1 MSSISQV
8 SEALRRVLTTR
19 AQELERETGF
29 VQRSTAQL
37 DGPTFV
43 HTTVFGWMDTPEAS
57 YAQLRHVAASL
68 GVSVSNQA
76 VEQRFGVASA
86 SLLRE
91 VLHEAVG
98 EVLSSEARAPE
109 VLSRFNGVY
118 VQDGTIIS
126 LPAEL
131 REAWRGCGGNTP
143 EAGQSSLR
151 VQVRLDLAQGG
162 MQGPWRHLGRAAERS
177 GEAHEAPLA
186 QGCLYH
192 VDAGYFTLAEM
203 RAHGK
208 AGCYWLTAANAGT
221 LLIDEHGQC
230 WSLVSFLGAQRGDE
244 VDVQVVL
251 GKRERLPGRLIARR
265 VSPEQAE
272 RRRKSATREVAG
284 KPKGVQR
291 PNVRKRRAAG
301 DKRQRPR
308 KRKKTSKARLQLL
321 GWTILITKVPQ
332 AMLSI
337 DEALVLARC
346 RWQIELCWKL
356 WKQGEKVDTW
366 RSAKPYRILTE
377 IYAKLLGCLITHWLT
392 LLECWQAPNRSMVKA
407 RQVVQ
412 WMAPLLALGVAGVTP
427 LEAMVQRTSH
437 TMASGCTVNA
447 RRKRPAAYQL
457 VANPKLIRG
466 LG

>member
-1 MSSISQV
+1 MSSIAQV
-8 SEALRRVLTTR
+8 SDALRRVLTTR
-19 AQELERETGF
+19 AKELERETGF

-57 YAQLRHVAASL
+57 YPQLRHVAASL
-68 GVSVSNQA
+68 GVPVSSQA
-76 VEQRFGVASA
+76 VEQRFGAESA

-91 VLHEAVG
+91 VLQEAVG
-98 EVLSSEARAPE
+98 EVLRNEASAPE
-109 VLSRFNGVY
+109 LLSRFNGVY

-131 REAWRGCGGNTP
+131 REEWRGCGGNTP

-162 MQGPWRHLGRAAERS
+162 MQGPWLQEGRAAERS
-177 GEAHEAPLA
+177 GQAHEAPLP
-186 QGCLYH
+186 QGCLYN
-192 VDAGYFTLAEM
+192 VDAGYFTLTEM
-203 RAHGK
+203 RAHGQ

-221 LLIDEHGQC
+221 LLIDERGQC
-230 WSLVSFLGAQRGDE
+230 WDLVSLLGAQTGDE
-244 VDVQVVL
+244 VDMQVVL
-251 GKRERLPGRLIARR
+251 GKRERLPVRLIARR

-272 RRRKSATREVAG
+272 RRRKSANREKAG

-291 PNVRKRRAAG
+291 PNERKRRPPDA
-301 DKRQRPR
+301 KRQRYR
-308 KRKKTSKARLQLL
+308 KRKKTGKARLKLL
-321 GWTILITKVPQ
+321 GWTILITNVPQ
-332 AMLSI
+332 ELLSI
-337 DEALVLARC
+337 DETLVLARC

-356 WKQGEKVDTW
+356 WKQVGKVDTW

-377 IYAKLLGCLITHWLT
+377 LYAKLLGCLITHWLT
-392 LLECWQAPNRSMVKA
+392 LLECWQAPNRSLVKA

-412 WMAPLLALGVAGVTP
+412 WMAPLLALGVAGFVP
-427 LEAMVQRTSH
+427 LGTMVQRTSS
-437 TMASGCTVNA
+437 TMASGCTVTA

-457 VANPKLIRG
+457 VDNPRLIRG

>member
-8 SEALRRVLTTR
+8 ADALKGVLTRR
-19 AQELERETGF
+19 AKELERETEF

-43 HTTVFGWMDTPEAS
+43 QTTVFGWMDTPEAS
-57 YAQLRHVAASL
+57 YPQLRHVAASL
-68 GVSVSNQA
+68 GVPVSSQA
-76 VEQRFGVASA
+76 VEQRFGAESA
-86 SLLRE
+86 ALLRE
-91 VLHEAVG
+91 VLQEAVG

-109 VLSRFNGVY
+109 LLSRFKGVY

-126 LPAEL
+126 LPPEL
-131 REAWRGCGGNTP
+131 RDEWRGCGGSTP

-162 MQGPWRHLGRAAERS
+162 MQGPWLQEGRAAERS
-177 GEAHEAPLA
+177 GEAHEAPLPE
-186 QGCLYH
+186 GCLYN

-221 LLIDEHGQC
+221 LLIAERGQC
-230 WSLVSFLGAQRGDE
+230 WDLVSFLGAQKGDE
-244 VDVQVVL
+244 VDVQVFL
-251 GKRERLPGRLIARR
+251 GKRERLPVRLIARR

-272 RRRKSATREVAG
+272 RRRKSAKRSVEG
-284 KPKGVQR
+284 KAKGVQR
-291 PNVRKRRAAG
+291 PNVHTRRAAG
-301 DKRQRPR
+301 DKRKRQRKQR
-308 KRKKTSKARLQLL
+308 KTGKARLQLL
-321 GWTILITKVPQ
+321 DWTILITNVPK
-332 AMLSI
+332 ALLSI

-346 RWQIELCWKL
+346 RGPIELCWKL
-356 WKQGEKVDTW
+356 WKQVGKVDTW

-407 RQVVQ
+407 RQVMQ
-412 WMAPLLALGVAGVTP
+412 WMAPVLALAVAGVVP
-427 LEAMVQRTSH
+427 LEMMVQRTATS
-437 TMASGCTVNA
+437 MATGCTVNA

-457 VANPKLIRG
+457 VDDPRLIRG